1 MSADAPPERLRPG
14 LGREAGQT
22 TRVRFWLPA
31 VAVYVGAFLAQTW
44 TLGKVMLPS
53 VDEGVYLYVAR
64 LILDG
69 KVPYRD
75 FFISHPPWEF
85 LGAAGGLWVTGG
97 DVPAFSVFYAAWVLL
112 ALFPIYRTVASLTG
126 RLLPAFWAVVLFVTY
141 PDFARWDARF
151 FALRQASV
159 PFLALGVDLALRG
172 KRPALAGSL
181 LGVFAACVIPNVPI
195 ALLVLA
201 GLVLFGSEG
210 GPGDVARSVRQQKR
224 LLFSFVL
231 TAGALYGV
239 AFAIPGAP
247 WDLVLFQFGRPRAP
261 ILERLLNVWTDSLPA
276 SAVLLLLGFFGA
288 FLVFRAS
295 RGISLA
301 AAAGFL
307 LGLLAYN
314 YYSAH
319 HLASVVPLMAISAG
333 VAFSIVSRGRTAEI
347 VASAGLALALGVT
360 ALPALKG
367 PLIDAR
373 SPNLFRVVQELEA
386 CREPV
391 FTAQPL
397 YALHAGRRLT
407 FHRFAADMRS
417 FRVSNLPPFSDEDFA
432 DVVSRSNTVLLEPLL
447 FTMLTPARMQL
458 LAGQFAIRFQ
468 DPEHGILVRRSPPPG
483 PGTAPSAPA
492 GPK

>member
-1 MSADAPPERLRPG
+1 MVSAPSLLEPVSADAPPERLRPG

-172 KRPALAGSL
+172 KRPAWSDR
-181 LGVFAACVIPNVPI
+181 LGVFAACYSERPHRSRPRWSR
-195 ALLVLA
+195 ALRLRR
-201 GLVLFGSEG
+201 
-210 GPGDVARSVRQQKR
+210 GPGDVARWVRQQR
-224 LLFSFVL
+224 GLFSFA

-239 AFAIPGAP
+239 AFAIPGARDP
-247 WDLVLFQFGRPRAP
+247 VLFR
-261 ILERLLNVWTDSLPA
+261 
-276 SAVLLLLGFFGA
+276 
-288 FLVFRAS
+288 
-295 RGISLA
+295 
-301 AAAGFL
+301 AAAG
-307 LGLLAYN
+307 
-314 YYSAH
+314 
-319 HLASVVPLMAISAG
+319 
-333 VAFSIVSRGRTAEI
+333 
-347 VASAGLALALGVT
+347 
-360 ALPALKG
+360 
-367 PLIDAR
+367 
-373 SPNLFRVVQELEA
+373 
-386 CREPV
+386 
-391 FTAQPL
+391 
-397 YALHAGRRLT
+397 
-407 FHRFAADMRS
+407 
-417 FRVSNLPPFSDEDFA
+417 PFSK
-432 DVVSRSNTVLLEPLL
+432 L
-447 FTMLTPARMQL
+447 
-458 LAGQFAIRFQ
+458 
-468 DPEHGILVRRSPPPG
+468 
-483 PGTAPSAPA
+483 
-492 GPK
+492 